1 VRAAGVERE
10 IGQQRLSF
18 ARRQSDRASR
28 LEPGLQ
34 AAEERQAQ
42 TGHGVPWAADH
53 TTFDATF
60 NARPDARITPASY
73 NGRMS
78 EPMTFIVRITRT
90 EGGSL
95 QGVVER
101 VKTGRKERVETIEE
115 IGRVIAAAVD
125 QSAQGGAR

>member
-1 VRAAGVERE
+1 
-10 IGQQRLSF
+10 
-18 ARRQSDRASR
+18 
-28 LEPGLQ
+28 
-34 AAEERQAQ
+34 
-42 TGHGVPWAADH
+42 
-53 TTFDATF
+53 
-60 NARPDARITPASY
+60 
-73 NGRMS
+73 
-78 EPMTFIVRITRT
+78 MTFIVRITRT